1 MKNRNVF
8 TKVLFVE
15 QFESLVS
22 AAKNVFLMFS
32 EKCSKQIIIVGSGAS
47 GMTAGSLLK
56 RAGHK
61 VTILESSDHIGGRIQ
76 TYRDLEEKWYSELG
90 PMLVAKEDSL
100 VRELVRQFGLT
111 LLPFEALPIAFFI
124 GNKRIAASEVMAG
137 ADANPILKYVFHKLQ
152 ALKGDNLKA
161 LLEKTAEL
169 LKQPFEDFKKL
180 SRNETITKYDKFSVK
195 QWISQFENV
204 TVGDLPLPRLLRL
217 TEKSLVDLLID
228 QCVFKDGKQFDFIVG
243 GFDLISQGLFPSI
256 WLETMKNSRVTSIKQ
271 TKEGV
276 KVILNI
282 SLF

>member
-1 MKNRNVF
+1 
-8 TKVLFVE
+8 
-15 QFESLVS
+15 
-22 AAKNVFLMFS
+22 
-32 EKCSKQIIIVGSGAS
+32 
-47 GMTAGSLLK
+47 
-56 RAGHK
+56 
-61 VTILESSDHIGGRIQ
+61 
-76 TYRDLEEKWYSELG
+76 
-90 PMLVAKEDSL
+90 
-100 VRELVRQFGLT
+100 
-111 LLPFEALPIAFFI
+111 
-124 GNKRIAASEVMAG
+124 
-137 ADANPILKYVFHKLQ
+137 LQ

-271 TKEGV
+271 TNEGV
-276 KVILNI
+276 KVILNN